1 MKIAKKY
8 YVDKDDNMIGYTR
21 YRKTDRIERPA
32 ELFHTKLKICSIGW
46 LNSGVCF
53 TLEDE
58 NGRLYNM
65 NDVMLREYIK
75 QKDVFLEG
83 DWNFYQQGSSFS
95 IGLQK

>member
-8 YVDKDDNMIGYTR
+8 YVDKDDNMIGYPR
-21 YRKTDRIERPA
+21 YRKTDRIEKTAAP
-32 ELFHTKLKICSIGW
+32 FQGKLKICSIDW

-58 NGRLYNM
+58 KGKIYSM
-65 NDVMLREYIK
+65 NDVILREYIK